1 MQQVSREGLTYAI
14 NGKLTF
20 LTPVFVK
27 SSLLKK
33 IAVAKAM
40 NILTVVES
48 ELKGVNEA
56 VPGSVPPEGQR
67 PAATIRFGIARKIA
81 VLTTIIVTLTMIIVA
96 FYVYRNAT
104 NQLVERETS
113 RLSTSIVSANAK
125 LADRIKFARED
136 ASFLSQTPAV
146 RGISRALGNGGIDP
160 VSGLPQAEWERRLS
174 ANFVSMLESRPAY
187 IQLRYIGIADGG
199 REIVRVELNEAGEI
213 SRIPSGRLQRKAD
226 LGFFR
231 EAAQLDNDDV
241 YISDFEFNDEFEKA
255 QHEQPVFRAATPVT
269 DGNGVVRGMVV
280 VNADAHFLSDL
291 VGQDA
296 LDTGSFIA
304 TNQGGDYIAH
314 PDATKTFGFDRGTRY
329 RLQDDIP
336 ELAGVVTGGQPD
348 YSGVVTTSEGK
359 MLVVARRVYP
369 YEHEGERHLVLAT
382 KHDYDSLVGKH
393 PIQRIDFIILALIL
407 VFSSAVLAMLFARA
421 IVKPLHVLTAAAGHI
436 ADGDAEV
443 DIESA
448 KRRTDE
454 IGVLA
459 RAFQIMMERVEQRE
473 REVSAKAEELALSN
487 EELSQFAY
495 VASHDLQEPL
505 RMVGSYL
512 GLLVRRYGDTL
523 DGEAK
528 EFIAYAVD
536 GAERMK
542 RLINDLLGYS
552 RVSNRP
558 LDIEPVDLDALVG
571 RIVRSLEDETA
582 EFVVDPLPRVE
593 ADSVQ
598 IERLFLNLI
607 DNAIKYRSGELP
619 KICVS
624 AERINNHWEFTVTD
638 NGIGIEPEFEHKIF
652 DIFTRLHSR
661 EKYQGTG
668 IGLASCRRI
677 VERHGGTIAVEPNPQ
692 GGSIFRFTL
701 AATEMNGD
709 K

>member
-1 MQQVSREGLTYAI
+1 MLAESKIEGLNETI
-14 NGKLTF
+14 PD
-20 LTPVFVK
+20 LTP
-27 SSLLKK
+27 S
-33 IAVAKAM
+33 AGR
-40 NILTVVES
+40 TP
-48 ELKGVNEA
+48 A
-56 VPGSVPPEGQR
+56 VPF
-67 PAATIRFGIARKIA
+67 RFSIARKITL
-81 VLTTIIVTLTMIIVA
+81 LTTIIVTLTMIIVA

-104 NQLVERETS
+104 NQLMERESS
-113 RLSTSIVSANAK
+113 RLSTSIVSAKAK

-136 ASFLSQTPAV
+136 ASFLSETPAV
-146 RGISRALGNGGIDP
+146 HGISRALGNGGIDP

-174 ANFVSMLESRPAY
+174 ANFASMLESRPAY
-187 IQLRYIGIADGG
+187 FQLRYIGIADGG

-213 SRIPSGRLQRKAD
+213 IRTPAGQLQQKAD
-226 LGFFR
+226 LGFFQQT
-231 EAAQLDNDDV
+231 AQLSSDDV
-241 YISDFEFNDEFEKA
+241 YISEFELNNEFGKA
-255 QHEQPVFRAATPVT
+255 QHERPVFRAATPVT
-269 DGNGVVRGMVV
+269 DRDGVVRGMVV
-280 VNADAHFLSDL
+280 VNADARFLSDL
-291 VGQDA
+291 VGKEV
-296 LDTGSFIA
+296 LDSGSFIA
-304 TNQGGDYIAH
+304 TNQAGDYIAH
-314 PDATKTFGFDRGTRY
+314 PDAAKTFGFDLGTRH

-348 YSGVVTTSEGK
+348 YSGVVTTNEGK
-359 MLVVARRVYP
+359 MLVVASRVYP
-369 YEHEGERHLVLAT
+369 YEHEAGRHLVLAT
-382 KHDYDSLVGKH
+382 RHDYDSLVGMR
-393 PIQRIDFIILALIL
+393 PIERIDFIILALIL
-407 VFSSAVLAMLFARA
+407 VLGSAVLAMLFARA
-421 IVKPLHVLTAAAGHI
+421 IVKPLHALTAASGHI
-436 ADGDAEV
+436 ADGNTRV
-443 DIESA
+443 NIRSA

-454 IGVLA
+454 IGALA

-473 REVSAKAEELALSN
+473 QEVSAKAEELARSN

-512 GLLVRRYGDTL
+512 GLIVRRYGDTL

-528 EFIAYAVD
+528 EFITFAVD

-571 RIVRSLEDETA
+571 RIARSLEDETA
-582 EFVVDPLPRVE
+582 DIVVGPLPHIQ

-607 DNAIKYRSGELP
+607 DNAIKYRSEELP
-619 KICVS
+619 KIRIS
-624 AERINNHWEFTVTD
+624 AERIDEYWEFTVAD
-638 NGIGIEPEFEHKIF
+638 NGIGIEPEFVHKIF

-677 VERHGGTIAVEPNPQ
+677 VERHGGTINVEPNPQ

-701 AATEMNGD
+701 AATDMNEEKQND
-709 K
+709 